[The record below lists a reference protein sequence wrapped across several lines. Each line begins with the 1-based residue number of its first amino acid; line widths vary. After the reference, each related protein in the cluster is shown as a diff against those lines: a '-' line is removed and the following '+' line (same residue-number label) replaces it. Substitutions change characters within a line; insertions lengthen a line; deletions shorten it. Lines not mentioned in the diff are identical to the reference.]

1 MKEEL
6 NLVIWG
12 VLILIK
18 THLTRVFVKSNC
30 PKSFI
35 LMDSGKEDFW
45 LGKAQGLKQKT
56 RCIA

>member
-6 NLVIWG
+6 NLVTLG

-18 THLTRVFVKSNC
+18 TQLTRVFVKSNC

-35 LMDSGKEDFW
+35 LLDSGKEDFW
-45 LGKAQGLKQKT
+45 LGKAQGLKQRT
-56 RCIA
+56 RCFA